1 MPLNGIWQI
10 LCYMYFTP
18 IKKKKWVSTA
28 AHPSNTF
35 NANLKKAPLLLGGI
49 ERCAGWI
56 SGPI

>member
-1 MPLNGIWQI
+1 MVYGKFYVTLFYPNL
-10 LCYMYFTP
+10 
-18 IKKKKWVSTA
+18 KKKWVSTA

>member
-10 LCYMYFTP
+10 LCYIILPQF
-18 IKKKKWVSTA
+18 KKQWVSTA